1 MKVHIRTNTQTLLIR
16 VETYQM
22 KTYCYCTK
30 ICCLSIMT
38 SENTRKSIYGIRK
51 YHSQLKRPENLFKNQ
66 YTDSFDSSG
75 NISNE
80 ILTVI
85 VQKYVACWW
94 WFHFDNHHYR
104 NWSCICKIYEI
115 KVGIS
120 IGVIDSNLSQFQVDD
135 IGNLKSSYIKEKN
148 RKNMS
153 L

>member
-1 MKVHIRTNTQTLLIR
+1 MNINMSLVNNGDRFYL
-16 VETYQM
+16 
-22 KTYCYCTK
+22 K
-30 ICCLSIMT
+30 ICITACHSIIDHGKNHKSKWKYI
-38 SENTRKSIYGIRK
+38 SEPIHRHFWFEWKHIK
-51 YHSQLKRPENLFKNQ
+51 WK
-66 YTDSFDSSG
+66 
-75 NISNE
+75 
-80 ILTVI
+80 LTVI

-104 NWSCICKIYEI
+104 NWSRICKIYEI